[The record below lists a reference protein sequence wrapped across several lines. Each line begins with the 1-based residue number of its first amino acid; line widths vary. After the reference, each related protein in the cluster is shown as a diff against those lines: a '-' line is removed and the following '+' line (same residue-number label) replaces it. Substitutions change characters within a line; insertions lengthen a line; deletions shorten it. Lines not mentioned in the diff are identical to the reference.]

1 MNISRMRKLFLITRG
16 REKQI
21 GNSPSRN
28 FGTFSRKIYTFYA
41 VDYLQFCSVVKP
53 LIFFYRYEKIIIH
66 IFGDDICGNRLWVKG
81 GG

>member
-1 MNISRMRKLFLITRG
+1 MNISRMRKLFLIIRG

-28 FGTFSRKIYTFYA
+28 FGTFSRKIYTFNT

-53 LIFFYRYEKIIIH
+53 LIF
-66 IFGDDICGNRLWVKG
+66 LTL
-81 GG
+81 